1 MASPSTLS
9 SSPLRVLTVGVELQ
23 MAFFDGATNESVV
36 DVLRTAGLK
45 ADKGPC
51 AKTDTAEQLWRVKE
65 DEFVFTKAQLTRDGG
80 DHTPWTEFKVAFNLP
95 PNARDFAPPSSMAS
109 KLQPRLWGGK
119 GAEANPD
126 KKPPI
131 IDGPAFCASIR
142 SPTFEDDQGPKTEV
156 WQSRLHAVM
165 KGIKDSAHRTEVN
178 STTGFHVRIGAG
190 GSPESTFTL
199 EEVKKIAA
207 LYLAYEKRIDRLH
220 PEHRHDSTHARS
232 NLTNSEFGHSAQAKK
247 SQPFDDVFASAT
259 MAKLVQ
265 GMCTPEEHL
274 DGPED
279 TEKPFYKLNLVGLL
293 GEEQA
298 VEWRQHGAT
307 TDPTQVCRWAN
318 FTLAFVRKALAISEE
333 ELRKLRT
340 DDNASIFDDPALR
353 RAYYGLPA
361 VRTGCIMA

>member
-9 SSPLRVLTVGVELQ
+9 SSPPRVLTVGVELQ

-80 DHTPWTEFKVAFNLP
+80 DHTPWTEFQVAFNLP
-95 PNARDFAPPSSMAS
+95 PNTRDFAPPSSMAS
-109 KLQPRLWGGK
+109 KLQPRLWGSK

-131 IDGPAFCASIR
+131 IDEPAFCASIR

-156 WQSRLHAVM
+156 WQSKLHAVM
-165 KGIKDSAHRTEVN
+165 KGIKDSTHRTEVN

-207 LYLAYEKRIDRLH
+207 LYLAYESKCRPSFYHYQLRLTSTQNGLT
-220 PEHRHDSTHARS
+220 DSIPNIGTTPPTH
-232 NLTNSEFGHSAQAKK
+232 E
-247 SQPFDDVFASAT
+247 
-259 MAKLVQ
+259 
-265 GMCTPEEHL
+265 
-274 DGPED
+274 
-279 TEKPFYKLNLVGLL
+279 
-293 GEEQA
+293 
-298 VEWRQHGAT
+298 
-307 TDPTQVCRWAN
+307 
-318 FTLAFVRKALAISEE
+318 AI
-333 ELRKLRT
+333 
-340 DDNASIFDDPALR
+340 
-353 RAYYGLPA
+353 
-361 VRTGCIMA
+361 